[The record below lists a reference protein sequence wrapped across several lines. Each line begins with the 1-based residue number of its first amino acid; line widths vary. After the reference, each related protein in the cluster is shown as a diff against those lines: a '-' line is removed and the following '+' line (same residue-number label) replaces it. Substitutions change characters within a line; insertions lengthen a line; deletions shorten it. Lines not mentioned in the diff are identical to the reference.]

1 MCDCE
6 KAKIDLLEEL
16 LREANIHIVKE
27 VDSEGKE
34 TTITDLDSSY
44 VPVNAILNRIYKIKD
59 SKHGKDN
66 S

>member
-6 KAKIDLLEEL
+6 KAKIDLLENL
-16 LREANIHIVKE
+16 LREGKIHIVE
-27 VDSEGKE
+27 VDSEGEE

-44 VPVNAILNRIYKIKD
+44 VPINAILNRIYKIKD
-59 SKHGKDN
+59 LKDGKNN